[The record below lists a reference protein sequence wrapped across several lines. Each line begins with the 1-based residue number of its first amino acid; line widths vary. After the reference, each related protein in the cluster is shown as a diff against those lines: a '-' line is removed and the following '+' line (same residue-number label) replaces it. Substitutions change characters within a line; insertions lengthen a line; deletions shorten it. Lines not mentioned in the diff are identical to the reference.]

1 MSGERQGRG
10 GTAGAR
16 LGAVVLAVA
25 LGVLAGCG
33 GSDPP
38 PAAAPAPDPSPPPYT
53 VIASV
58 QCVPF
63 ARAASGIE
71 IRGDA
76 WTWWDTAAGRYA
88 RGAQPQ
94 TGAVLVLRR
103 TGRLRHGHIAVV
115 VAVAGPR
122 EIHVTHANWGWDR
135 DTRDRA
141 YHAMPVV
148 DVSPANDWSETR
160 FYNYDSGAYGR
171 VYPAHGFIYAQGA

>member
-1 MSGERQGRG
+1 MTGERQGRG
-10 GTAGAR
+10 RGRTASAGA
-16 LGAVVLAVA
+16 LALAVA
-25 LGVLAGCG
+25 LGVLGGCG

-38 PAAAPAPDPSPPPYT
+38 PAAAPDPDPPLYT
-53 VIASV
+53 VIEAV

-76 WTWWDTAAGRYA
+76 WTWWETAAGRYA
-88 RGAQPQ
+88 RGVQPQ
-94 TGAVLVLRR
+94 AGAVLVLRR

-135 DTRDRA
+135 ETRDRA
-141 YHAMPVV
+141 YHAMPVI
-148 DVSPANDWSETR
+148 DVSPGNDWSETR
-160 FYNYDSGAYGR
+160 FYNYDTGAYGR
-171 VYPAHGFIYAQGA
+171 VYPAHGFIYAHRA